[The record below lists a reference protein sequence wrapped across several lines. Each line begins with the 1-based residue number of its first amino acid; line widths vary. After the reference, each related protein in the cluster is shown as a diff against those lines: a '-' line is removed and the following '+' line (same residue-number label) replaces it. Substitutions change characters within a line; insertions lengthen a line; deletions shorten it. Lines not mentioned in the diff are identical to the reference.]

1 MRTVAIYGNSLVLS
15 SIRASL
21 EHRAE
26 LRVFSFDAAT
36 PGAAERLSAMHPDAI
51 VFDLA
56 STQSDSAVALW
67 KAQPNVLLIGV
78 DLAADRA
85 LVLSGQSS
93 HVLTPD
99 DLVQVIETRA
109 PLGTKA

>member
-21 EHRAE
+21 EHRTE
-26 LRVFSFDAAT
+26 LRVLSFDAAM
-36 PGAAERLSAMHPDAI
+36 P
-51 VFDLA
+51 
-56 STQSDSAVALW
+56 AVALW
-67 KAQPNVLLIGV
+67 KAQPHVLLIGV